1 MLLIAPIS
9 DLAAH
14 LFPKQGVNK
23 PRDNNNLVKRKVNRR
38 NIMAFEKQYLKY
50 KAVWKVTFKV
60 SKEQIYAADNV
71 HLLGN
76 FY

>member
-50 KAVWKVTFKV
+50 KAV
-60 SKEQIYAADNV
+60 
-71 HLLGN
+71 
-76 FY
+76 